1 MDRKIKIIGMYIGL
15 LFFISILLIL
25 ITSLSNDKFEPLY
38 SLEETIESEKS
49 GLDST
54 MMDSVSSL
62 TEMNKTLNE
71 KIIEY
76 QNKVENLEKEIS
88 SNKVVIENYEKNYNE
103 DTLNFYKALKLY
115 VQNDIQEA
123 KEIVLTTDRELLSS
137 EDKEVYDFLIN
148 ELN

>member
-123 KEIVLTTDRELLSS
+123 KEIVLTTDRELLN
-137 EDKEVYDFLIN
+137 EADKEAYDFLIN

>member
-38 SLEETIESEKS
+38 SLEETTESENS
-49 GLDST
+49 GLNST

-88 SNKVVIENYEKNYNE
+88 SNQVVIENYEKNYNE
-103 DTLNFYKALKLY
+103 DTRNFYKALKLY

-123 KEIVLTTDRELLSS
+123 KEIVLTTDRELLSE

>member
-103 DTLNFYKALKLY
+103 ETLCFYKALKLY
-115 VQNDIQEA
+115 VQKDIQEA
-123 KEIVLTTDRELLSS
+123 KEIVLTIDRELLN
-137 EDKEVYDFLIN
+137 EADKEAYDFLIN

>member
-38 SLEETIESEKS
+38 SLEETTESENS
-49 GLDST
+49 GLNST

-123 KEIVLTTDRELLSS
+123 KEIVLTTDRELLSE
-137 EDKEVYDFLIN
+137 EDKEVYDFLVN